1 MYAIY
6 NVAGSLRHSY
16 AECAVAALGKPASV
30 GVAAMQCVG
39 LGGVLVTYLVLIGS
53 AVTTVAPSIPGGRWT
68 GTGIAFVAS
77 LPLVSILLSDFQTTI
92 MLTERRQ
99 VHVKRLVYAAHL

>member
-6 NVAGSLRHSY
+6 NMAGSLRHSY

-77 LPLVSILLSDFQTTI
+77 LPLVSILLS
-92 MLTERRQ
+92 
-99 VHVKRLVYAAHL
+99 